1 MSTPTP
7 QQDPDLIALVQACRT
22 HLRHADTS
30 ELQRAFEPPR
40 RGERGE
46 AATPEQL
53 HVVYETACRLCEEGN
68 YRFATALALHLAAYC
83 PTEPRFSF
91 IAGTCLH
98 HLGAH
103 ANAVK
108 FYCIALANGGD
119 NPAALYR
126 LGECLLALGDKA
138 NAERALDV
146 AFEVARDVE
155 GAAPL
160 QTMAQTLLDSL
171 RKSPGPRL
179 PPGVDRRGVQG

>member
-1 MSTPTP
+1 MSTTPP
-7 QQDPDLIALVQACRT
+7 QQDPELLALVQACRT
-22 HLRHADTS
+22 HLRRADTS
-30 ELQRAFEPPR
+30 ELHRAFEPPR
-40 RGERGE
+40 PGERGGVP
-46 AATPEQL
+46 TPEQL
-53 HVVYETACRLCEEGN
+53 HVVYATTRRLCEEGN
-68 YRFATALALHLAAYC
+68 FRFATALALHLAAYC

-108 FYCIALANGGD
+108 FYCIALAQGGD

-126 LGECLLALGDKA
+126 LGECLLALGDTA

-146 AFEVARDVE
+146 AFEIARDIE

-171 RKSPGPRL
+171 RKSPAPR
-179 PPGVDRRGVQG
+179 PPPRAGQAQGLA